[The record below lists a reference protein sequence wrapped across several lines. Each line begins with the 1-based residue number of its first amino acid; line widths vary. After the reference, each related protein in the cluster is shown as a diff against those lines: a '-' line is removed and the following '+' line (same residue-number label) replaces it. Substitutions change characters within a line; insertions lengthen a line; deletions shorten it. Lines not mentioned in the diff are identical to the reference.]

1 MISKHLTQ
9 PGKSKD
15 VMGIDDGAA
24 VKELLFS
31 FPRLMTSEHDKLA
44 KERLSQVGEIR
55 VFTKRATFL
64 KTEQRQG
71 SSMAKFDASNFQQ
84 ANKKDAKF
92 APTNSTTRI
101 GAICLPFRDVF
112 ITFRDFCGFFMT
124 FS

>member
-1 MISKHLTQ
+1 MISKHLIQ

-84 ANKKDAKF
+84 ANKKVQLF
-92 APTNSTTRI
+92 FHFWP
-101 GAICLPFRDVF
+101 VF
-112 ITFRDFCGFFMT
+112 DPKSSCDPGQP
-124 FS
+124 